1 MSKLLLVEDDQ
12 SIVSSLSDYL
22 GNEGFKIENA
32 PGQKEAIEK
41 LDSDQYDIAL
51 VDIQLSNGNGFSVCS
66 AIKER
71 GTMPVIFLTASDDEY
86 SVVAGLDMGAD
97 DYISKPFRP
106 RELLSR
112 INSVLRITKNTQ
124 NIISYLDLVVD
135 TNQATVSKNG
145 KEILLSAMEYKL
157 LLVFLR
163 NKGIVLSR
171 RRLLEL
177 LWDTTGEFINDNTL
191 TVYMKRLRDK
201 IETNPQEPEIIITFV
216 GLAIRWVD
224 MDFIRNKEVKRQIVV
239 SSILILFWGGIGIIV
254 DSKAVWIVL
263 SAIISSSA
271 VSLFFTYQRYK
282 KIADFVCILIGCY
295 MEMKKFLLGSFKKVS
310 YLFYMMKYPR

>member
-51 VDIQLSNGNGFSVCS
+51 VDIQLSNGNGFSVCC

-71 GTMPVIFLTASDDEY
+71 GTMPVILLTASDDEY

-112 INSVLRITKNTQ
+112 INSVLRRTKNTQ

-201 IETNPQEPEIIITFV
+201 IETNPQEPEIIITVRGLGYKV
-216 GLAIRWVD
+216 G
-224 MDFIRNKEVKRQIVV
+224 
-239 SSILILFWGGIGIIV
+239 
-254 DSKAVWIVL
+254 
-263 SAIISSSA
+263 
-271 VSLFFTYQRYK
+271 
-282 KIADFVCILIGCY
+282 
-295 MEMKKFLLGSFKKVS
+295 
-310 YLFYMMKYPR
+310 